1 MRRAAVAILAG
12 ALLAVVLPAVA
23 LPAVAAGRRHRLHV
37 PPAELPHSLSVDEKE
52 WAVQPSQTLVAAGV
66 VRFNAYNRGEDSHN
80 FVIVDAAGR
89 VEATTSLLPGVSAT
103 VTTRLHPGTYVLFC
117 SLFAG
122 TPESH
127 YARGMHA
134 TITVR

>member
-37 PPAELPHSLSVDEKE
+37 PPPELPHSLSVDEKE

-89 VEATTSLLPGVSAT
+89 VEAT

>member
-1 MRRAAVAILAG
+1 MRRAPVAILA
-12 ALLAVVLPAVA
+12 AVLLAVG

-37 PPAELPHSLSVDEKE
+37 PPAQLPHSLSVDEKE
-52 WAVQPSQTLVAAGV
+52 WAVQPSQTLVGAGV
-66 VRFNAYNRGEDSHN
+66 VHFNAYNRGEDSHN
-80 FVIVDAAGR
+80 FVIVDTAGH
-89 VEATTSLLPGVSAT
+89 VEATTSLLPGASAA
-103 VTTRLHPGTYVLFC
+103 VTAHLQPGTYVLFC

-122 TPESH
+122 TAESH